1 MFDKFKRC
9 EDLFDFVY
17 RLFIRF
23 FPTMSKGE
31 FLVEVCAFTSTLS

>member
-1 MFDKFKRC
+1 MFAKFKKS

-23 FPTMSKGE
+23 FPTTPKGE